1 MIDIIMKSL
10 IDFYKTLYS
19 KVQSE
24 KTTIETLV
32 NGQSSVLEML
42 ANGSSLAAV
51 LDRINLLIE
60 KVSNEGFCSIFL
72 VNKSDHHLM
81 FGSAPSLA
89 KDFYEYI
96 EELPIE
102 PAVGS
107 CGTSAFIKRPLF
119 VSNIAEDPLWIE
131 YKEKAFEYGL
141 KSCWSIPVC
150 DQMQNVLA
158 VFAMYFRYNHHPSE
172 WDIKLMEQT
181 VNLIRLVIL
190 HFQAEDQINFL
201 KFHDELTGLPNRKL
215 FQEKVNTAINLYS
228 IKQGKMLAVLYFD
241 LDQFKLINDT
251 LGHKFGD
258 ILLKEVADRLKSCIR
273 DNDIA
278 SRQGGDEF
286 SLLLNNVSRQEVTII
301 TARIHDVL
309 AKSFTIDDREIFVTP
324 SIGISLY
331 PVDGDSA
338 EELMRKA
345 DIAMNQ
351 VKKEEGNNYQF
362 YEAIWDKKT
371 NERLLLENELRKA
384 VEKKAFTLNYQP
396 IIDISSNRIKGVEAL
411 IRWNH
416 ETIGFIPPDK
426 FIPIAEETGLIVTI
440 GEWVLTTACY
450 QLKEWQES
458 GLPLSTISVNI
469 SIRQFYQP
477 NLVPMIADILA
488 ETGIDPISLTIE
500 ITESMTM
507 DVEKATTILK
517 NLKSMGVK
525 ISIDD
530 FGTGYSSLSY
540 LKKFP
545 IDYLKIDRS
554 FIRDIANSKDDENIA
569 TAILLMGKTLGL
581 NVIAE
586 GVETREQLGILKNH
600 NCNEA
605 QGYLFSK
612 PITDEELKQFVTK
625 LSS

>member
-1 MIDIIMKSL
+1 MKSL